1 MTNAK
6 PAKKTMAPR
15 RKGRKQYALVS
26 FELEQFEGE
35 FTLPKMDTLPLGVA
49 SGLQSGSSAPLMK
62 FLAEYAPESVGAVEE
77 LASDEVE
84 DFMKAWG
91 DASGVKSGE

>member
-1 MTNAK
+1 MAAA
-6 PAKKTMAPR
+6 AKKSIGPK
-15 RKGRKQYALVS
+15 RKGKKQYSLVS

-49 SGLQSGSSAPLMK
+49 SGLQSGSSAQLMK

-77 LASDEVE
+77 LAPDEVE

-91 DASGVKSGE
+91 DASGVDSGK